1 MMRCL
6 IEMKD
11 GDDTIE
17 FSGGGSRAEILQFVG
32 SLELLKTK
40 LLKIIEDDEN
50 DTTFVTKEKRKRGE

>member
-1 MMRCL
+1 
-6 IEMKD
+6 MKD

-50 DTTFVTKEKRKRGE
+50 DTTFVTKRGE